1 MPHNGSWEDGGELFS
16 AFPDRAS
23 YRASVP
29 RWAPPMDVFETNDR
43 IVIVTEIPGI
53 REEDIR
59 VCFTNNVITISGVK
73 KKATAEGCASY
84 YCVERYHGEFRRSF
98 RIMADVD
105 REGMDASY
113 EAGLL
118 TIIMPKKKAGKGD
131 AK

>member
-1 MPHNGSWEDGGELFS
+1 MPHNGSWEEGGELFS
-16 AFPDRAS
+16 AFPDRAT
-23 YRASVP
+23 YRTNAP
-29 RWAPPMDVFETNDR
+29 RWAPPMDVYETNEQ

-53 REEDIR
+53 KEEDIR

-73 KKATAEGCASY
+73 RKITSESCASY

-98 RIMADVD
+98 RINADVD

-113 EAGLL
+113 EAGIL
-118 TIIMPKKKAGKGD
+118 TIIIPKNKSGKGG